1 MYNVQLVRELA
12 CEIWN
17 EQDPEKSQDL
27 LSFLQAVIKEDVDEI
42 RIRAA
47 FLAKRYPIADS
58 DSQAAA

>member
-42 RIRAA
+42 RTRAA
-47 FLAKRYPIADS
+47 FLAKKYPMTGS